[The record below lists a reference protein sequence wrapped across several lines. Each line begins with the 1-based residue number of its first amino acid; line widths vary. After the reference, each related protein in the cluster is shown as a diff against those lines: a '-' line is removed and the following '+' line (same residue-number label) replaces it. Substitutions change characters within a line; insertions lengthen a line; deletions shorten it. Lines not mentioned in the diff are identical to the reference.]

1 MLTVWGMLCHA
12 MGLANSL
19 ATGAFT
25 LKVVHEQVSLFGLS
39 WQQAHELFLVYLEA
53 VETGTA
59 DSTLTIA
66 NVYESGGQDMYR
78 EKVRVGLGS
87 KGRTFI
93 YLL

>member
-1 MLTVWGMLCHA
+1 M
-12 MGLANSL
+12 
-19 ATGAFT
+19 
-25 LKVVHEQVSLFGLS
+25 VVHEQVSLFGLS

-78 EKVRVGLGS
+78 EKVRVGLG
-87 KGRTFI
+87 RTFI